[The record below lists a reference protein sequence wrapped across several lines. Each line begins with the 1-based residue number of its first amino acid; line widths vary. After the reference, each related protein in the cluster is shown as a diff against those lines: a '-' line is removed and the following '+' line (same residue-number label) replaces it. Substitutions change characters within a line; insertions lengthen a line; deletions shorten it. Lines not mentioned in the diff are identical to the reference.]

1 MNRDLLPFVVVDP
14 FGIDVLAQRYDDP
27 IVLCQMT
34 WEILPQVN
42 CLQLEIIEKQSR
54 GIVLHL

>member
-1 MNRDLLPFVVVDP
+1 MNRDL
-14 FGIDVLAQRYDDP
+14 FGIDVLTQRYDDP

-34 WEILPQVN
+34 WEILPQVS